1 MRTTT
6 AVEEP
11 PFRSYAPSLSED
23 ARRKAWIQN
32 SLEDERKIASTY
44 TIRKEDLLQRTYQE
58 GLAIHD
64 ARGLGIPNADG
75 APLLHTG
82 LLRNWVVDT
91 CEWDS
96 HRDFSIR
103 LAVPIRKV
111 ESKRSAKSFADLL
124 ARSQNR
130 SGSLDYRVHVFPE
143 VIEDMIVSKTDQ
155 EVYALWKERVLGD
168 LDSLKVLLDAMRR
181 KLDYSCRSLISGK
194 RSRVLCEKAG
204 LPIEGEWTSLIPERT
219 DP

>member
-11 PFRSYAPSLSED
+11 RFRTYAPSLSDD
-23 ARRKAWIQN
+23 ARRKAWVQR
-32 SLEDERKIASTY
+32 SLEGERKIASTY
-44 TIRKEDLLQRTYQE
+44 TIREEDLLQDIRQGELEIY
-58 GLAIHD
+58 D

-111 ESKRSAKSFADLL
+111 ESKKSAKSFADLL
-124 ARSQNR
+124 ARSKKV
-130 SGSLDYRVHVFPE
+130 GSLDHRLHVFPE
-143 VIEDMIVSKTDQ
+143 VIEDIIVSKTDQ

-204 LPIEGEWTSLIPERT
+204 LPIEGEWTSLIHEA
-219 DP
+219 D